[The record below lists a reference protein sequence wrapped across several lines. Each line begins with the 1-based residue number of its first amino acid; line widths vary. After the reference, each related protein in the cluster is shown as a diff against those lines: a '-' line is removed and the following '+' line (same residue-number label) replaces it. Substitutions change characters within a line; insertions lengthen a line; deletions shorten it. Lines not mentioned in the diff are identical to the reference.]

1 MVEGGQGAETAIITI
16 EETIT
21 KVDTSG
27 VMPFIVERQLE
38 MAPRAGRGLSLRL
51 TIQGNLLVQ
60 NSGYNLLLKEQTRV
74 ARGDYMRDITT
85 IMNDADQGVDQAPG
99 QGPLLEGQTD

>member
-1 MVEGGQGAETAIITI
+1 MIIIT

-21 KVDTSG
+21 KVDTNG
-27 VMPFIVERQLE
+27 VMLFIVERLSE
-38 MAPRAGRGLSLRL
+38 MAPPAGRELSLRL

-60 NSGYNLLLKEQTRV
+60 NSGYSLLLREQTHI
-74 ARGDYMRDITT
+74 ARGDCMRDITT

-99 QGPLLEGQTD
+99 QGPLLEEQTD